1 MKKAIILFIF
11 FIISCSEVLT
21 RDDDIDYTVDATA
34 EVWVCY
40 NEQSELH
47 DQLCE
52 PECLVPGDPTTF
64 CWVLE
69 EENYCKSE
77 FSHLNICSTR

>member
-1 MKKAIILFIF
+1 MKKTVILFIF

-21 RDDDIDYTVDATA
+21 KDNDIDYTIGAEE

-47 DQLCE
+47 NQICE
-52 PECLVPGDPTTF
+52 PECLVSGDPTTF

-69 EENYCKSE
+69 EESYCNSE